1 MNVHLP
7 HHVANAPDIEF
18 LRPEIIVNKQRN
30 PTDQAHHLSITPLVK
45 LMQILNP
52 ISDLGHDQNPRKRG
66 LILKQNP
73 AAIDPAQLKPSRRQA
88 RMQLEFHMEMKN
100 HDSAAVN
107 PNIPIFR
114 LLESKSRLFWI
125 P

>member
-1 MNVHLP
+1 MDVHLP

-30 PTDQAHHLSITPLVK
+30 PTDQARHLSITPLVK

-52 ISDLGHDQNPRKRG
+52 VSNLGHDQNPRKLR
-66 LILKQNP
+66 LILEQDP
-73 AAIDPAQLKPSRRQA
+73 AAIDPPQLKPSSRQA
-88 RMQLEFHMEMKN
+88 RMQLEFHAEIEN
-100 HDSAAVN
+100 HNSAAVN

-114 LLESKSRLFWI
+114 LKESKYRLFWI
-125 P
+125 T

>member
-1 MNVHLP
+1 
-7 HHVANAPDIEF
+7 
-18 LRPEIIVNKQRN
+18 
-30 PTDQAHHLSITPLVK
+30 
-45 LMQILNP
+45 MQILYP
-52 ISDLGHDQNPRKRG
+52 LCKLGHDQNPRKRG
-66 LILKQNP
+66 LILEQDP
-73 AAIDPAQLKPSRRQA
+73 AAIDPPKLKPSRRQA

-114 LLESKSRLFWI
+114 LLESKYCLLWI